1 MKLLR
6 ATLALAILGEVACG
20 RVGGGVSSGAGGPLA
35 SGPNVVAVSVNAGPA
50 GTVNTPFVTV
60 TVCMPG
66 TSTCQQIDNVLVD
79 TGSSGLRLIAEAL
92 PAGFDLPGASDAGGD
107 ALFEC
112 EQFADGYA
120 WGSVRTA
127 DVRISGEQASSLPV
141 QLIGDPAAPTVP
153 VDCAI
158 GPPLATV
165 QSFGA
170 NGVLGISVFRE
181 DCGPVCETIA
191 EPHFYYGCTASACQ
205 GVTLPVAQQLQNPVS
220 RFAVDNNGAILQ
232 LLSVDPAGQL
242 GDMGALIFGIGTQT
256 NNGLGSATTIA
267 ADAASGTFTTTFAGQ
282 SLAGSG
288 IDSGSNALFFPA
300 QLAVCTDTVSTG
312 FYCPASVQL
321 LQATLGVAGKAV
333 SFSIAN
339 ATALLQNQPSF
350 TAYENL
356 GGPAV
361 AGAGFDWGLPFF
373 YGRKVFV
380 AIEGQSTPAGAGP
393 FFAF

>member
-1 MKLLR
+1 MR
-6 ATLALAILGEVACG
+6 ATLVLAVLCEVVACG

-60 TVCMPG
+60 SVCMPG

-92 PAGFDLPGASDAGGD
+92 PAGFDLPGATATAGD

-127 DVRISGEQASSLPV
+127 DVRLSGEQASSLPV

-153 VDCAI
+153 ADCAS

-181 DCGPVCETIA
+181 DCGAVCETVV
-191 EPHFYYGCTASACQ
+191 EPHFYYGCMATVCQ

-220 RFAVDNNGAILQ
+220 RFALDNNGAILQ
-232 LLSVDPAGQL
+232 LLSVDPAGQI
-242 GDMGALIFGIGTQT
+242 GAMGALIFGIGTQT
-256 NNGLGSATTIA
+256 NNGLGSATTLA

-288 IDSGSNALFFPA
+288 IDSGSNALFFPDT
-300 QLAVCTDTVSTG
+300 QLTTCTDNVSTG

-321 LQATLGVAGKAV
+321 LQATLGASGKAV

-350 TAYENL
+350 SAYENL
-356 GGPAV
+356 GGPTV

-380 AIEGQSTPAGAGP
+380 AIEGQNTPAGVGP